1 MLMPVNYHVHL
12 KNQIPMKPTKENNHQ
27 DLIDQEFHEEL
38 GDGCKNFAR
47 FLLTFIVITI
57 LGFGIL
63 IVLIILS

>member
-1 MLMPVNYHVHL
+1 
-12 KNQIPMKPTKENNHQ
+12 MKIDEENNHQ
-27 DLIDQEFHEEL
+27 DLIDQGFSEEL
-38 GDGCKNFAR
+38 GEGCKNFAR

>member
-1 MLMPVNYHVHL
+1 
-12 KNQIPMKPTKENNHQ
+12 MKINEENNHQ
-27 DLIDQEFHEEL
+27 DLVDQEFHEEL
-38 GDGCKNFAR
+38 GEGCKNFAR